1 MRYIAYCRKST
12 DREDRQILGTD
23 AQKRL
28 LLEHAARHGLAVI
41 DVYVENQTAYKTGR
55 PLFAAMLRRLERG
68 EADGI
73 LTYHLTRLARNS
85 FDGGRLIYM
94 MDEKV
99 VREIVTPEKAYTDT
113 ADDKFLM
120 QIHFAMAKK
129 SSDDTSQFVR
139 RDVVS
144 KLLKGEY
151 PGMVP
156 PGYLNINRDGHI
168 TRGRDDPDKYLLLL
182 KLDRPLRRE
191 EIDPID
197 GPLVARL
204 FEEAAKGVRS
214 LAALRRFACQ
224 LGLRANGGRKL
235 SKTAVWNL
243 LTNPYYHGAIRYN
256 GKLYTQNIQHEPL
269 VGKELFDRVQEAVGR
284 ARKGKYRRHLYA
296 FGGCVMA
303 CGDCGCPITAERQK
317 GHVYYHCTKSRG
329 GCPQT
334 AWTREEVVA
343 KEFARIL
350 SGLRLPQAYLDY
362 ALSKLRQCH
371 AAQTEF
377 AAARRHKLQSQL
389 NAGHARLDGLLQL
402 KISPA
407 NAAGALLS
415 DEEYL
420 TQKLRI
426 QEELDTFQRQLT
438 ADAQQGKTWI
448 DDCERFF
455 AFTQG
460 LTDNFAKAS
469 AEEKQSALFLVYSKL
484 VLRDHTV
491 TAAFREPFASLAA
504 FPLAG
509 MPGGGQFEPIRLR
522 TVAEKPEIVA
532 SWLGILDSIRT
543 ALTPGTA
550 FQQPVAVPLNAT
562 RCRTTPIPS
571 LQELIDTWVQP

>member
-1 MRYIAYCRKST
+1 MRYFVYCRKST

-28 LLEHAARHGLAVI
+28 LVEHAARQGLTVVE
-41 DVYVENQTAYKTGR
+41 VYVENQTAYKVGR
-55 PLFAAMLRRLERG
+55 PLFATMLSRLEKG

-94 MDEKV
+94 MDEGT
-99 VREIVTPEKAYTDT
+99 VREIATPEKAYTNN
-113 ADDKFLM
+113 ADDKFMM

-156 PGYLNINRDGHI
+156 PGYVNVNRDGHI
-168 TRGRDDPDKYLLLL
+168 TKRRDDPDKYMLLL
-182 KLDRPLRRE
+182 KLGRPLRRE
-191 EIDPID
+191 EIDPVD

-204 FEEAAKGVRS
+204 FEEAARGTKS
-214 LAALRRFACQ
+214 LAALRVFAHQ
-224 LGLRANGGRKL
+224 LGLRSAGGGKL

-243 LTNPYYHGAIRYN
+243 LTNPYYYGAIRYN
-256 GKLYTQNIQHEPL
+256 GTLYTENVQHDPL
-269 VGKELFDRVQEAVGR
+269 VSKALFDRAQEAIGKR
-284 ARKGKYRRHLYA
+284 RKGKYRRHLYA
-296 FGGCVMA
+296 FGGCAMA
-303 CGDCGCPITAERQK
+303 CGDCGCPVTAERQK

-329 GCPQT
+329 DCSQT

-343 KEFARIL
+343 AEFTRIL
-350 SGLRLPQAYLDY
+350 SGLRIPPAYLDY
-362 ALSKLRQCH
+362 ALAKVRRSH
-371 AAQTEF
+371 AEQAEF
-377 AAARRHKLQSQL
+377 SAARRHKLQSLL

-402 KISPA
+402 KISPS

-420 TQKLRI
+420 TQKRRI
-426 QEELDTFQRQLT
+426 QEELESVRQQL
-438 ADAQQGKTWI
+438 ASDARKGETWI
-448 DDCERFF
+448 GDCERFF

-460 LTDNFAKAS
+460 LAANFATAD
-469 AEEKQSALFLVYSKL
+469 AEVKQSVLFMVCSKL
-484 VLRDHTV
+484 TLRDHRV
-491 TAAFREPFASLAA
+491 VAKFREPFAALAA

-509 MPGGGQFEPIRLR
+509 KPDEPSFEPPRLR
-522 TVAEKPEIVA
+522 AVAEKPAIVS
-532 SWLGILDSIRT
+532 SWLGLLDVIRT
-543 ALTPGTA
+543 RGSPVAACSSALTGVPRPGLPA
-550 FQQPVAVPLNAT
+550 
-562 RCRTTPIPS
+562 
-571 LQELIDTWVQP
+571 